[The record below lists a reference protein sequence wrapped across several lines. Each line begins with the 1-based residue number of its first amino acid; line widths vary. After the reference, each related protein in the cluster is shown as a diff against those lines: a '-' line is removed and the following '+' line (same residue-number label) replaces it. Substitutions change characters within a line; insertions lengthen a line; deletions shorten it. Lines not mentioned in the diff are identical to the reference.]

1 MDESRKICERKSS
14 SSHSPF
20 QFLRTRKK
28 KIAGILLLK
37 MENVFRVAS
46 VRVALL
52 DERMDSAKSHRGLPL
67 PLGHPSVRAH
77 VVRPRIPIDDNSRKI
92 RIRRGRTSFI
102 NKRLCRR
109 SLAARPPAAERHG
122 NERSYKLIGNSNSS
136 LSRRANV

>member
-1 MDESRKICERKSS
+1 MERFAKGN
-14 SSHSPF
+14 SHPPF

-28 KIAGILLLK
+28 EK
-37 MENVFRVAS
+37 ENSWNLITENGKRFPRRVGSGRPVGRANG
-46 VRVALL
+46 R
-52 DERMDSAKSHRGLPL
+52 AKSHRGLPL

-77 VVRPRIPIDDNSRKI
+77 VVRQRIPIDDNSRKI

-102 NKRLCRR
+102 NKRGLCRR